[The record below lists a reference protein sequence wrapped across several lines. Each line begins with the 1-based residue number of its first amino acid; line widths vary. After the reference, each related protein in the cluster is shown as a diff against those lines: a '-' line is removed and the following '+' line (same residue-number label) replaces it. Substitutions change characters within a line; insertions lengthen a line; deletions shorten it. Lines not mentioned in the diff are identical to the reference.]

1 MAEDFSSYSDDELV
15 KMYHESKTLAQVF
28 DLSQLAKKILL
39 NSCYGAIGNAYFLHN
54 DVKIARAITLMGQA
68 MINKAAKAKND
79 YINKIL
85 NNKEYIDYRTYSDTD
100 SVAGDTKIN
109 IDGKDILI
117 EDFYNEYEGTIVNN
131 GTGKEIKRLNSD
143 CYVTSWNGDSIVNT
157 KVIYVMKHYVKKE
170 MYKITFDDNS
180 AYVVVTNNH
189 SIMYYRDDILYSG
202 TVFNIKKSDEIVLN
216 GKRTKNW
223 NINFEYI
230 LTGYVYDI
238 ETENHMFFANNI
250 LVHNSNY
257 IELKDVVDKF
267 LKIKPNADRQEQTD
281 FLDKFCHKIEDDCLT
296 PLFVKV
302 KEECNGHKDGE
313 LHMDREA
320 IATPSEK
327 TGYCGLWIAK
337 KRYYL
342 LLDDMEGFRYTA
354 NGHEPH
360 EKIMGLFSVTSTCPE
375 FIKPYFNKV
384 MYNLCSEG
392 VDEARKTIKE
402 LKDIF
407 FHKSVADIAFPKG
420 VTDVDKFINPDT
432 KLPWDGEWLDSG
444 SGKTRNGGVPINAK
458 AAIYHNYLVDKL
470 GLEKKYQKI
479 KSGDKMKYVYLTE
492 NPYKYSVIGF
502 LDDMPE
508 EFGLKKYV
516 DYNTHYE
523 KLFLS
528 PVTDIFTACSLEVEP
543 QASIDDFF

>member
-1 MAEDFSSYSDDELV
+1 MGEDYSKYSDDELV
-15 KMYHESKTLAQVF
+15 KMYHESKTLAQIF

-79 YINKIL
+79 YINKVL
-85 NNKEYIDYRTYSDTD
+85 KHKKDEYVDYRTYSDTD
-100 SVAGDTKIN
+100 SVEGKTIIN
-109 IDGKDILI
+109 VNDADIMIEKFYDEIDGDISS
-117 EDFYNEYEGTIVNN
+117 EGS
-131 GTGKEIKRLNSD
+131 GKFIKKLKSD
-143 CYVTSWNGDSIVNT
+143 YYVTSWDGEKIIETRIS
-157 KVIYVMKHYVKKE
+157 YVMKHFVKKE
-170 MYKITFDDNS
+170 MYKITSGNLS
-180 AYVVVTNNH
+180 VIITGNH
-189 SIMYYRDDILYSG
+189 SLMYYRNNILCSG
-202 TVFNIKKSDEIVLN
+202 TVFDIKKEDEIVID
-216 GKRTKNW
+216 GKRTNDW
-223 NINFEYI
+223 AINFEHI
-230 LTGYVYDI
+230 LSGYVYDI
-238 ETENHMFFANNI
+238 ETENHMFFANGI

-257 IELKDVVDKF
+257 IELKDVLDKY
-267 LKIKPNADRQEQTD
+267 LKVKPDATRQDKAD
-281 FLDKFCHKIEDDCLT
+281 FLDKFCHKIEDNCLT

-302 KEECNGHKDGE
+302 KNECNGHKDGE

-320 IATPSEK
+320 IAVPNEK

-354 NGHEPH
+354 NEHEPH

-384 MYNLCSEG
+384 MYNLCADG
-392 VDEARKTIKE
+392 VDEARNTIKE
-402 LKDIF
+402 MKELFMKKPI
-407 FHKSVADIAFPKG
+407 SDIAFPKG
-420 VTDVDKFINPDT
+420 VTDVDKFVNPET
-432 KLPWDGEWLDSG
+432 KLPWDGEWLDVG

-502 LDDMPE
+502 HDDLPK
-508 EFGLKKYV
+508 EFGLNKYV
-516 DYNTHYE
+516 DYPTHYE
-523 KLFLS
+523 KLFYS
-528 PVTDIFTACSLEVEP
+528 PVNDIFEACSLEIEP
-543 QASIDDFF
+543 QTSIDDFF

>member
-1 MAEDFSSYSDDELV
+1 MAEDYSKLTDEELIE
-15 KMYHESKTLAQVF
+15 KYHNAKTLAQVF
-28 DLSQLAKKILL
+28 DLSQMAKKILL

-68 MINKAAKAKND
+68 LINKSAKKTNE
-79 YINKIL
+79 YINKVL
-85 NNKEYIDYRTYSDTD
+85 HNDAEHSIDARVYSDTD
-100 SVAGDTKIN
+100 SN
-109 IDGKDILI
+109 YF
-117 EDFYNEYEGTIVNN
+117 E
-131 GTGKEIKRLNSD
+131 LNQ
-143 CYVTSWNGDSIVNT
+143 
-157 KVIYVMKHYVKKE
+157 
-170 MYKITFDDNS
+170 
-180 AYVVVTNNH
+180 A
-189 SIMYYRDDILYSG
+189 
-202 TVFNIKKSDEIVLN
+202 LN
-216 GKRTKNW
+216 
-223 NINFEYI
+223 
-230 LTGYVYDI
+230 
-238 ETENHMFFANNI
+238 
-250 LVHNSNY
+250 
-257 IELKDVVDKF
+257 KF
-267 LKIKPNADRQEQTD
+267 LKVKPNADRQEKTD

-296 PLFVKV
+296 PLFVKI
-302 KEECNGHKDGE
+302 KNECNGHKDGE

-320 IATPSEK
+320 IAAPSEK

-354 NGHEPH
+354 NGHEAH

-407 FHKSVADIAFPKG
+407 FHKSVAEIAFPKG
-420 VTDVDKFINPDT
+420 VTDVDKFINPET
-432 KLPWDGEWLDSG
+432 KLPWDGEWLDNG

-458 AAIYHNYLVDKL
+458 AAIYHNYLIDKL
-470 GLEKKYQKI
+470 NLGTKYQKI
-479 KSGDKMKYVYLTE
+479 KSGDKMKYVYLLE

-508 EFGLKKYV
+508 EFGLNKYV

-543 QASIDDFF
+543 QASIEDFF